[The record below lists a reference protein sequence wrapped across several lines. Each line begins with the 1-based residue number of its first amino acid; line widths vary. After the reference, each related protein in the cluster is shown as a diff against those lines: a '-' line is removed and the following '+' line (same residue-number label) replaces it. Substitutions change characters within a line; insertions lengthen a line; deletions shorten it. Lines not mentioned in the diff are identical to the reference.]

1 MCVCVR
7 KRKRRGLKQVAL
19 TITISSHVLPF
30 STRSSMLRRKMMM
43 KSLPAIKS
51 NQRPERHRRQCCWI
65 SNHTPPNTHTHTRPH
80 TELLAHAAN
89 NLKGKLDP
97 VFVGAAPAIFALV
110 RALHNKLVDQ
120 VACNVSQHGVL
131 SGEKKGVGR
140 GEVRLLTSIRK
151 QGKWVGGGGVWHANT
166 RGCKCIAASIK
177 HCSSVH
183 MCVCVLYGSVI

>member
-1 MCVCVR
+1 
-7 KRKRRGLKQVAL
+7 
-19 TITISSHVLPF
+19 
-30 STRSSMLRRKMMM
+30 MMM

-131 SGEKKGVGR
+131 SGGKRGR
-140 GEVRLLTSIRK
+140 GGEIVDEHQKT
-151 QGKWVGGGGVWHANT
+151 GEVGGGWWCLACEHA
-166 RGCKCIAASIK
+166 RMQVYCSIDQALFI
-177 HCSSVH
+177 CAYV
-183 MCVCVLYGSVI
+183 CVCV